1 LQEASVEIRG
11 VEIEVVRVEAASVHA
26 EITVTEEAAGAQPDE
41 HAVRAACAGALME
54 ARVRGVGSVAIAAL
68 GVRTGAMSAVIAG
81 KIMAQEAIRFA
92 RTGSTRTSRIT
103 FCCPGEDEFPVF
115 QKTVN
120 GYVKH
125 FLDVL
130 IWGPFVTVDAVIEV
144 PDGIVLVKRS
154 NPPLGFAL
162 PGGFVDYGESLE
174 QAVLREAREET
185 GLALIDLAQFH
196 TYSEP
201 SRDPRFH
208 TVTTV
213 FSARAEGVPR
223 AGDDAADVRVV
234 RPSDIGELPFAFDHK
249 QVLQDWIA
257 GRRPLPP
264 PPRSAGKGRRRQ
276 GTPD

>member
-1 LQEASVEIRG
+1 MKIRG
-11 VEIEVVRVEAASVHA
+11 VEIEVVRAEPASVHA
-26 EITVTEEAAGAQPDE
+26 EITLTEDAAGAQPDE
-41 HAVRAACAGALME
+41 QSVRAACARALVE

-68 GVRTGAMSAVIAG
+68 GVGSGGMSAVTSG

-92 RTGSTRTSRIT
+92 RAGSTRTSRIT
-103 FCCPGEDEFPVF
+103 FCCPGEADYPVF

-120 GYVKH
+120 GYLKH

-130 IWGPFVTVDAVIEV
+130 IWGHFLTVDAIIEV
-144 PDGIVLVKRS
+144 PEGIVLVKRS

-174 QAVLREAREET
+174 QAVVREAREET
-185 GLALIDLAQFH
+185 GLELIDLAQFH
-196 TYSEP
+196 TYSDP
-201 SRDPRFH
+201 ARDPRFH

-234 RPSDIGELPFAFDHK
+234 RPADLEELAFAFDHR

-257 GRRPLPP
+257 GRRPVPLPTAP
-264 PPRSAGKGRRRQ
+264 PEGKGRRRR
-276 GTPD
+276 GTPG